1 MKILLRWINHF
12 ITFLL
17 FALLILIAFLVIS
30 TRSSGG
36 EPSLF
41 GYQLKI
47 VLSGSMEPEIQ
58 TGSVI
63 AVKPVEDKTS
73 FKADDI
79 ITFVDSRSQ
88 IVTHR
93 IIDVVGSGENTQ
105 YVTKGDNNE
114 HPDAEPVLAEN
125 VIAEYTGFTIPYL
138 GYFIEFA
145 KSQKGAVILFIVPGI
160 LLLIYAAFQIWS
172 VMKMI
177 EPNSQKISENK
188 DNSSI
193 I

>member
-177 EPNSQKISENK
+177 EPNSRKISENK

>member
-1 MKILLRWINHF
+1 
-12 ITFLL
+12 
-17 FALLILIAFLVIS
+17 
-30 TRSSGG
+30 
-36 EPSLF
+36 
-41 GYQLKI
+41 
-47 VLSGSMEPEIQ
+47 MEPEIQ

>member
-1 MKILLRWINHF
+1 MKAILSWINHL
-12 ITFLL
+12 ITFILFTLL
-17 FALLILIAFLVIS
+17 LAVAFLVIS
-30 TRSSGG
+30 TRASGG

-47 VLSGSMEPEIQ
+47 VLSGSMEPEIK

-63 AVKPVEDKTS
+63 AVKPVEDKTDL
-73 FKADDI
+73 KVNDI
-79 ITFVDSRSQ
+79 ITFVDSRNQ

-93 IIDVVGSGENTQ
+93 IIDVIGGEGNKQ

-114 HPDAEPVLAEN
+114 HPDVEPVIREN
-125 VIAEYTGFTIPYL
+125 VIAKYSGFTIPYL

-145 KSQKGAVILFIVPGI
+145 KSQKGAVLLFIVPGV

-172 VMKMI
+172 VFKAIEANSRKM
-177 EPNSQKISENK
+177 SENK
-188 DNSSI
+188 DNSTI
-193 I
+193 V

>member
-1 MKILLRWINHF
+1 VKILLRWINHF

-177 EPNSQKISENK
+177 EPNSRKISENK

>member
-114 HPDAEPVLAEN
+114 YLDAEPVLAEN

-177 EPNSQKISENK
+177 EPNSRKISENK